1 MSPPRASR
9 FPRGVNRKETG
20 LREFPA
26 GSCELANTAAGN
38 GQRMDST
45 LIVVREATAAVSLL
59 TGTLWVFAGLFCVM
73 VCGYLI
79 VRYTLRG

>member
-1 MSPPRASR
+1 
-9 FPRGVNRKETG
+9 
-20 LREFPA
+20 
-26 GSCELANTAAGN
+26 
-38 GQRMDST
+38 MDST

-59 TGTLWVFAGLFCVM
+59 IGTLWVFAGLFCVM